1 MITKIRGMLI
11 TDKNAEI
18 CQKPNK
24 IYSDVHIV
32 NNIELMWMADKIAF
46 FYSRA
51 SQSDGTAEDALEDKS
66 IGNKNNCKLIP
77 SQKN

>member
-1 MITKIRGMLI
+1 
-11 TDKNAEI
+11 
-18 CQKPNK
+18 
-24 IYSDVHIV
+24 
-32 NNIELMWMADKIAF
+32 MADKIAF

-77 SQKN
+77 SQKKLNSIPSNKDASDRILQLRKEEIVAKIMKLKL